1 MLNLTTPMTEKE
13 KKNLKSFLVH
23 VVDEK
28 DIEEAYNRLE
38 SDLFYI
44 KRGVRI
50 ILDERDEFTTILN
63 MVDPVLHDSI
73 IRNQDKFNKDT
84 KVISIM
90 NDGDTTYKVI
100 VLKNLDD
107 YPFYL
112 EVKLNL
118 ALGGNLVYT
127 LNPVE
132 INNLVNLFQSTNKQ
146 EEIVKDLLAE
156 KTIVVKDEGTPEGIV
171 ANLTYIDEKE
181 ILDEFIYDY
190 LTDKQKEIYNKT
202 EFKSYNAIQLRNLQ
216 TQQIV
221 GFRLKDMYSIE
232 DLLKD
237 FYEELFNNESEADIM
252 NQSNEI
258 LDNVQRILEDN
269 DLPEADLPIEEE
281 EIDPGFSVFPE
292 EEEDD
297 DEIDPGFS
305 VFPEDDIDLG
315 IEVRPQDEDGYYEP
329 IMFVRNQMR
338 FIISYLKGVGFSI
351 YDICDFMEGKVL
363 VKSGIEYKIRLLNE
377 LEAASRLYPQHT
389 GLFEDYENMF
399 EERPYLMIKPVSAKQ
414 FVYNFIPTNYIDDRE
429 PIVLNRNFDD
439 VLKEIMVLIEKEEER
454 KAEEYLYQKYCISP
468 R

>member
-13 KKNLKSFLVH
+13 KKNLKSFLAH

-28 DIEEAYNRLE
+28 DIEEAYKRLE

-156 KTIVVKDEGTPEGIV
+156 KTIVVKDEGTPEAIV

-190 LTDKQKEIYNKT
+190 LTDKQKEIYNKS

-351 YDICDFMEGKVL
+351 YDIRDFMEGKVL